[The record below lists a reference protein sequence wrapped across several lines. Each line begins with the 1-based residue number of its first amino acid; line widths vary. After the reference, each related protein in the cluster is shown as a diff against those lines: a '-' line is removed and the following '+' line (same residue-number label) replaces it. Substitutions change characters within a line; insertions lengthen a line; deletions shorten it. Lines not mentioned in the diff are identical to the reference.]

1 LCPAHGSDGARGKG
15 DALPKGHV
23 RVVCVG
29 PGRNPFRET
38 AQSPRNQLEK
48 VVAREFALEQVRN
61 IGIMAHIDAGKTTTT
76 ERILYYTGRVHRPG
90 DVDDGATQM
99 DYMEQERERGI
110 TITSAATTCTWR
122 GHRINIIDTPGHVD
136 FTAEVERSLRV
147 LDGAVAVFCGVG
159 GVEPQSE
166 TVWKQADR
174 YGVPRIAF
182 VNKMDRMGADFRK
195 AVESMVERLDAR
207 PLPVNLP
214 IGAEDTFEGVV
225 DLLEMNAR
233 ILNEEDL
240 GTTYE
245 TVSVPDHMVEESEHS
260 RAEMIENLAEV
271 DEELME
277 LFLEETEPTVEQL
290 KAGIRRATLAGELV
304 PVFCGS
310 ALKNKGVQKLLDAI
324 VDFLP
329 SPLDRPAIVGTDKE
343 GEEKKIRRPDDEEP
357 FSALAFKILA
367 DPFAGR
373 LAFMRVYSG
382 RLEAGKTVLNVNTGK
397 RERIQRLLRMHAD
410 KREDLKEVRTG
421 DIVAA
426 VGFKEIRTGD
436 TLALQEKP
444 LLLEA
449 MNFAEPVIYMAIEPK
464 TKADQDKLGEALK
477 AMSDEDPSFQVRKD
491 PDSGQT
497 VIWGMGELHLEII
510 IDRLRREYNVTCNV
524 GRPQVAYRETVTAE
538 TRSRGEFAR
547 DLAGKT
553 NFALVELVIAPG
565 AYGTGNTFANEV
577 GEDVIAKEFVPYIE
591 TSAKQACETGVLA
604 GYPLVDVAIRLV
616 GGKFDEGESTEMG
629 FRNAAVS
636 ALWDGAK
643 AASPALL
650 EPVMSVEITV
660 PADFLGDVTGHLNS
674 RRGRVTGMDQ
684 RGNDQVVHAEV
695 PLVEMFGYAT
705 QLRSLTQGRGV
716 FSMQLARYEK
726 VPEKIAAEITRL
738 HAGA

>member
-1 LCPAHGSDGARGKG
+1 M
-15 DALPKGHV
+15 
-23 RVVCVG
+23 
-29 PGRNPFRET
+29 
-38 AQSPRNQLEK
+38 
-48 VVAREFALEQVRN
+48 AREVALEMIRN

-110 TITSAATTCTWR
+110 TIMSAATTCRWR
-122 GHRINIIDTPGHVD
+122 GHQVNIIDTPGHVD

-166 TVWKQADR
+166 TVWRQADR
-174 YGVPRIAF
+174 YEVPRIAF
-182 VNKMDRMGADFRK
+182 INKMDRLGADFGK
-195 AVESMVERLDAR
+195 AVASMVERLGAR
-207 PLPVNLP
+207 PLKVNLP
-214 IGAEDTFEGVV
+214 IGAEESFTGVV

-233 ILNEEDL
+233 FEHEEDL
-240 GTTYE
+240 GATFE
-245 TVSVPDHMVEESEHS
+245 TATIPAEMAGEAEAA
-260 RAEMIENLAEV
+260 RTEMIETVAEV
-271 DEELME
+271 DEELAE
-277 LFLEETEPTVEQL
+277 LFLAETDPTIEQL
-290 KAGIRRATLAGELV
+290 TAGIRRATLAGELV

-324 VDFLP
+324 VEFLP
-329 SPLDRPAIVGTDKE
+329 SPLDRPAIEGTGKDGE
-343 GEEKKIRRPDDEEP
+343 GVEIRSPDDDEP

-382 RLEAGKTVLNVNTGK
+382 KLDAGKTVLNVNTGK

-421 DIVAA
+421 DIVAV

-436 TLALQEKP
+436 TLTVQEHP
-444 LLLEA
+444 VLLEA
-449 MNFAEPVIYMAIEPK
+449 MSFAEPVIYMAIEPK
-464 TKADQDKLGEALK
+464 TKADQDKLGEALQSM
-477 AMSDEDPSFQVRKD
+477 ADEDPSFQVRKD

-497 VIWGMGELHLEII
+497 VIWGMGELHLEIMV
-510 IDRLRREYNVTCNV
+510 DRLMREHRVACNV
-524 GRPQVAYRETVTAE
+524 GRPQVAYRETVSSK
-538 TRSRGEFAR
+538 TRSHGEFSKE
-547 DLAGKT
+547 LAGKT
-553 NFALVELVIAPG
+553 NFAEVELVIAPG
-565 AYGTGNTFANEV
+565 DYGTGNTFANEARPEQV
-577 GEDVIAKEFVPYIE
+577 PAQFVPFIE
-591 TSAKQACETGVLA
+591 SSAKQACETGVLA

-629 FRNAAVS
+629 FRNAAVT

-643 AASPALL
+643 AANPVLL
-650 EPVMSVEITV
+650 EPVMSVEINV
-660 PADFLGDVTGHLNS
+660 PAEFLGDVTGHLNS

-684 RGNDQVVHAEV
+684 LRGNQVVQAQV

-716 FSMQLARYEK
+716 FTMQLERYDK
-726 VPEKIAAEITRL
+726 VPEKIAANITRL
-738 HAGA
+738 YAGA

>member
-1 LCPAHGSDGARGKG
+1 
-15 DALPKGHV
+15 
-23 RVVCVG
+23 
-29 PGRNPFRET
+29 
-38 AQSPRNQLEK
+38 
-48 VVAREFALEQVRN
+48 VAREFALEQVRN

-660 PADFLGDVTGHLNS
+660 PANFLGDVTGHLNS

>member
-1 LCPAHGSDGARGKG
+1 MRPANGISGTEAKVTYCPDIETG
-15 DALPKGHV
+15 DV
-23 RVVCVG
+23 RVVWLG
-29 PGRNPFRET
+29 LGIARQPIPSG
-38 AQSPRNQLEK
+38 SK
-48 VVAREFALEQVRN
+48 VVAREVALELIRN

-99 DYMEQERERGI
+99 DYMDQERERGI
-110 TITSAATTCTWR
+110 TIMSAATTCMWR
-122 GHRINIIDTPGHVD
+122 DHQINIIDTPGHVD

-182 VNKMDRMGADFRK
+182 INKMDRLGADFGR
-195 AVESMVERLDAR
+195 AVQSMVERLGAR
-207 PLPVNLP
+207 PLMVNLP
-214 IGAEDTFEGVV
+214 IGAEETFTGVV

-233 ILNEEDL
+233 IENEEDL
-240 GTTYE
+240 GATFE
-245 TVSVPDHMVEESEHS
+245 TATIPAELAGEAEAA
-260 RAEMIENLAEV
+260 RLEMIEIVAEV
-271 DEELME
+271 DEELAE
-277 LFLEETEPTVEQL
+277 LFIAETEPSVEQL

-324 VDFLP
+324 VEFLP
-329 SPLDRPAIVGTDKE
+329 SPLDRPAITGTGKDGAGVE
-343 GEEKKIRRPDDEEP
+343 TREPDDDEP

-382 RLEAGKTVLNVNTGK
+382 KLEAGKTVLNVNTGK

-410 KREDLKEVRTG
+410 KREDLKEVWTG
-421 DIVAA
+421 DIVAV

-436 TLALQEKP
+436 TLAVQDKP

-464 TKADQDKLGEALK
+464 TKADQDKLGEALQSM
-477 AMSDEDPSFQVRKD
+477 ADEDPSFQIRKD

-497 VIWGMGELHLEII
+497 VVWGMGELHLEIM
-510 IDRLRREYNVTCNV
+510 IDRLLREHKVACNV
-524 GRPQVAYRETVTAE
+524 GRPQVAYRETVSAQ

-547 DLAGKT
+547 ELAGKT
-553 NFALVELVIAPG
+553 NFARVELDIAPG
-565 AYGTGNTFANEV
+565 EYGTGNTFANEV
-577 GEDVIAKEFVPYIE
+577 GEDVIPAEFVPFIE
-591 TSAKQACETGVLA
+591 SSAKQACETGVLA
-604 GYPLVDVAIRLV
+604 GYPLVDVAMKLV

-629 FRNAAVS
+629 FRNAAVT

-643 AASPALL
+643 AANPVLL
-650 EPVMSVEITV
+650 EPVMSVEINV
-660 PADFLGDVTGHLNS
+660 PAEFLGDVTGHLNS

-684 RGNDQVVHAEV
+684 LRGNQVVHAEV

-716 FSMQLARYEK
+716 FSMQLERYDK
-726 VPEKIAAEITRL
+726 VPEKIAANITRL
-738 HAGA
+738 YAGA

>member
-1 LCPAHGSDGARGKG
+1 M
-15 DALPKGHV
+15 
-23 RVVCVG
+23 
-29 PGRNPFRET
+29 
-38 AQSPRNQLEK
+38 
-48 VVAREFALEQVRN
+48 AREVALQMVRN

-76 ERILYYTGRVHRPG
+76 ERILFYTGRVHRPG

-110 TITSAATTCTWR
+110 TIMSAATTCTWR
-122 GHRINIIDTPGHVD
+122 DHQINIIDTPGHVD

-159 GVEPQSE
+159 GVESQSE
-166 TVWKQADR
+166 TVWRQADR

-182 VNKMDRMGADFRK
+182 INKMDRLGADFRQ
-195 AVESMVERLDAR
+195 AVRSMVDRLGAR
-207 PLPVNLP
+207 PVPVTLP
-214 IGAEDTFEGVV
+214 IGAEETFVGAV
-225 DLLEMNAR
+225 DLLEMEAR
-233 ILNEEDL
+233 LENEDDL
-240 GTTYE
+240 GTTFR
-245 TVSVPDHMVEESEHS
+245 TVPVP
-260 RAEMIENLAEV
+260 AEMAAEAAAARNELIEVVADA
-271 DEELME
+271 DEELAE
-277 LFLEETEPTVEQL
+277 LFLAEEEPTVEQL
-290 KAGIRRATLAGELV
+290 KAGLRRATLAGLIV

-324 VDFLP
+324 VDLLP
-329 SPLDRPAIVGTDKE
+329 SPLDRPAVSGTGPDGE
-343 GEEKKIRRPDDEEP
+343 GQLSRSPDDEEP

-373 LAFMRVYSG
+373 LAFLRVYSG
-382 RLEAGKTVLNVNTGK
+382 KLTAGKTVLNVSTGK

-410 KREDLKEVRTG
+410 KREDLPEVRTG

-436 TLALQEKP
+436 TLTVQEEP

-464 TKADQDKLGEALK
+464 TKADQDKLGEALRS
-477 AMSDEDPSFQVRKD
+477 MGDEDPSFQVRID

-497 VIWGMGELHLEII
+497 VIWGMGELHLEIM
-510 IDRLRREYNVTCNV
+510 IDRLQREHRVACSV
-524 GRPQVAYRETVTAE
+524 GRPQVAYRETVSRATV
-538 TRSRGEFAR
+538 SRGEFAR

-553 NFALVELVIAPG
+553 NFARVELAIAPG
-565 AYGTGNTFANEV
+565 KYGTGNTFTNEV
-577 GEDVIAKEFVPYIE
+577 GEEIIPGEFVPFIE
-591 TSAKQACETGVLA
+591 SSAKQACETGVLA

-643 AASPALL
+643 AADPVLL
-650 EPVMSVEITV
+650 EPVMAVEITV
-660 PADFLGDVTGHLNS
+660 PAEFLGDVTGHLNS
-674 RRGRVTGMDQ
+674 RRGRVTGMEQ
-684 RGNDQVVHAEV
+684 RRNDQVVQAEV

-716 FSMQLARYEK
+716 FSMQLARYDR
-726 VPEKIAAEITRL
+726 VPEKIAADITR
-738 HAGA
+738 HYAGA

>member
-1 LCPAHGSDGARGKG
+1 M
-15 DALPKGHV
+15 
-23 RVVCVG
+23 
-29 PGRNPFRET
+29 
-38 AQSPRNQLEK
+38 
-48 VVAREFALEQVRN
+48 AREVALEMIRN

-110 TITSAATTCTWR
+110 TIMSAATTCRWR
-122 GHRINIIDTPGHVD
+122 GHQVNIIDTPGHVD

-166 TVWKQADR
+166 TVWRQADR
-174 YGVPRIAF
+174 YEVPRIAF
-182 VNKMDRMGADFRK
+182 INKMDRLGADFGK
-195 AVESMVERLDAR
+195 AVASMVERLGAR
-207 PLPVNLP
+207 PLKVNLP
-214 IGAEDTFEGVV
+214 IGAEESFTGVV

-233 ILNEEDL
+233 FEHEEDL
-240 GTTYE
+240 GATFE
-245 TVSVPDHMVEESEHS
+245 TATIPAEMAGEAEAA
-260 RAEMIENLAEV
+260 RTEMIETVAEV
-271 DEELME
+271 DEELAE
-277 LFLEETEPTVEQL
+277 LFLAETDPTIEQL
-290 KAGIRRATLAGELV
+290 TAGIRRATLAGELV

-324 VDFLP
+324 VEFLP
-329 SPLDRPAIVGTDKE
+329 SPLDRPAIEGTGKDGE
-343 GEEKKIRRPDDEEP
+343 GVEIRSPDDDEP

-382 RLEAGKTVLNVNTGK
+382 KLDAGKTVLNVNTGK

-421 DIVAA
+421 DIVAV

-436 TLALQEKP
+436 TLTVQEHP
-444 LLLEA
+444 VLLEA
-449 MNFAEPVIYMAIEPK
+449 MSFAEPVIYMAIEPK
-464 TKADQDKLGEALK
+464 TKADQDKLGEALQSM
-477 AMSDEDPSFQVRKD
+477 ADEDPSFQVRKD

-497 VIWGMGELHLEII
+497 VIWGMGELHLEIMV
-510 IDRLRREYNVTCNV
+510 DRLMREHRVACNV
-524 GRPQVAYRETVTAE
+524 GRPQVAYRETVSSK
-538 TRSRGEFAR
+538 TRSHGEFSKE
-547 DLAGKT
+547 LAGKT
-553 NFALVELVIAPG
+553 NFAEVELVIAPG
-565 AYGTGNTFANEV
+565 DYGTGNTFANEARPEQV
-577 GEDVIAKEFVPYIE
+577 PAQFVPFIE
-591 TSAKQACETGVLA
+591 SSAKQACETGVLA

-629 FRNAAVS
+629 FRNAAVT

-643 AASPALL
+643 AANPVLL
-650 EPVMSVEITV
+650 EPVMSVEINV
-660 PADFLGDVTGHLNS
+660 PAEFLGDVTGHLNS

-684 RGNDQVVHAEV
+684 LRGNQVVQAQV

-716 FSMQLARYEK
+716 FSMHLERYDK
-726 VPEKIAAEITRL
+726 VPEKIAANITRL
-738 HAGA
+738 YAGA

>member
-1 LCPAHGSDGARGKG
+1 M
-15 DALPKGHV
+15 
-23 RVVCVG
+23 
-29 PGRNPFRET
+29 
-38 AQSPRNQLEK
+38 
-48 VVAREFALEQVRN
+48 AREVALEMIRN

-110 TITSAATTCTWR
+110 TIMSAATTCRWR
-122 GHRINIIDTPGHVD
+122 GHQVNIIDTPGHVD

-166 TVWKQADR
+166 TVWRQADR
-174 YGVPRIAF
+174 YEVPRIAF
-182 VNKMDRMGADFRK
+182 INKMDRLGADFGK
-195 AVESMVERLDAR
+195 AVASMVERLSAR
-207 PLPVNLP
+207 PLKVNLP
-214 IGAEDTFEGVV
+214 IGAEESFTGVV

-233 ILNEEDL
+233 FEHEEDL
-240 GTTYE
+240 GATFE
-245 TVSVPDHMVEESEHS
+245 TATIPAEMAGEAEAA
-260 RAEMIENLAEV
+260 RTEMIETVAEV
-271 DEELME
+271 DEELAE
-277 LFLEETEPTVEQL
+277 LFLAETDPTIEQL
-290 KAGIRRATLAGELV
+290 TAGIRRATLAGELV

-324 VDFLP
+324 VEFLP
-329 SPLDRPAIVGTDKE
+329 SPLDRPAIEGTGKD
-343 GEEKKIRRPDDEEP
+343 GEEVEIRSPDDDEP

-382 RLEAGKTVLNVNTGK
+382 KLDAGKTVLNVNTGK

-421 DIVAA
+421 DIVAV

-436 TLALQEKP
+436 TLTVQEHP
-444 LLLEA
+444 VLLEA
-449 MNFAEPVIYMAIEPK
+449 MSFAEPVIYMAIEPK
-464 TKADQDKLGEALK
+464 TKADQDKLGEALQSM
-477 AMSDEDPSFQVRKD
+477 ADEDPSFQVRKD

-497 VIWGMGELHLEII
+497 VIWGMGELHLEIMV
-510 IDRLRREYNVTCNV
+510 DRLMREHRVACNV
-524 GRPQVAYRETVTAE
+524 GRPQVAYRETVSSK
-538 TRSRGEFAR
+538 TRSHGEFSKE
-547 DLAGKT
+547 LAGKT
-553 NFALVELVIAPG
+553 NFAEVELVIAPG
-565 AYGTGNTFANEV
+565 DYGTGNTFANEARPEQV
-577 GEDVIAKEFVPYIE
+577 PAQFVPFIE
-591 TSAKQACETGVLA
+591 SSAKQACETGVLA

-629 FRNAAVS
+629 FRNAAVT

-643 AASPALL
+643 AANPVLL
-650 EPVMSVEITV
+650 EPVMSVEINV
-660 PADFLGDVTGHLNS
+660 PAEFLGDVTGHLNS

-684 RGNDQVVHAEV
+684 LRGNQVVQAQV

-716 FSMQLARYEK
+716 FSMHLERYDK
-726 VPEKIAAEITRL
+726 VPEKIAANITRL
-738 HAGA
+738 YAGA

>member
-1 LCPAHGSDGARGKG
+1 MC
-15 DALPKGHV
+15 ALFIWVWVLPV
-23 RVVCVG
+23 FELADPISRILWE
-29 PGRNPFRET
+29 R
-38 AQSPRNQLEK
+38 L
-48 VVAREFALEQVRN
+48 VAREVALEMVRN

-99 DYMEQERERGI
+99 DFMEQERERGI
-110 TITSAATTCTWR
+110 TIQSAATSCSWR
-122 GHRINIIDTPGHVD
+122 GHQVNIIDTPGHVD

-166 TVWKQADR
+166 TVWRQADR

-182 VNKMDRMGADFRK
+182 INKMDRLGADFK
-195 AVESMVERLDAR
+195 TAVQSMIDRLGAR
-207 PLPVNLP
+207 PVPVNLP
-214 IGAEDTFEGVV
+214 IGAEDAFTGAI

-233 ILNEEDL
+233 IENEDDL
-240 GTTYE
+240 GATFE
-245 TVSVPDHMVEESEHS
+245 TATIPAAMAEEAELA
-260 RAEMIENLAEV
+260 RAEMIEALAEV

-277 LFLEETEPTVEQL
+277 LFLEDEEGLTIEQI
-290 KAGIRRATLAGELV
+290 AGALRRATLTGEIV

-324 VDFLP
+324 VDYLP
-329 SPLDRPAIVGTDKE
+329 SPLDRPAITGTGKD
-343 GEEKKIRRPDDEEP
+343 GEEEQSRLPGDDEP

-373 LAFMRVYSG
+373 LAFLRVYSG
-382 RLEAGKTVLNVNTGK
+382 KLDAGKTVLNVNTGK
-397 RERIQRLLRMHAD
+397 RERINRLLRMHAD
-410 KREDLKEVRTG
+410 KREDLKEARTG
-421 DIVAA
+421 DIIAA

-436 TLALQEKP
+436 TLTVQEHP

-449 MNFAEPVIYMAIEPK
+449 MDFAEPVIYMAIEPK
-464 TKADQDKLGEALK
+464 TKADQEKLGEALQSM
-477 AMSDEDPSFQVRKD
+477 ADEDPSFQVRKD

-497 VIWGMGELHLEII
+497 VIWGMGELHLEIM
-510 IDRLRREYNVTCNV
+510 IDRLQRERRVAANV
-524 GRPQVAYRETVTAE
+524 GRPQVAYREAVTAE
-538 TRSRGEFAR
+538 VSQRGHFER

-553 NFALVELVIAPG
+553 NFAEVELTIAPG
-565 AYGTGNTFANEV
+565 KYGAGTTFVNEL
-577 GEDVIAKEFVPYIE
+577 AKDAIPDEFIPYIE
-591 TSAKQACETGVLA
+591 DSAKQACETGVLA
-604 GYPLVDVAIRLV
+604 GYPLVDVAIRLT
-616 GGKFDEGESTEMG
+616 GGRFEEGESTEMG
-629 FRNAAVS
+629 FRNAAVG

-643 AASPALL
+643 SASPVLL
-650 EPVMSVEITV
+650 EPVMAVEVSV

-674 RRGRVTGMDQ
+674 RRGRVVGMDQ
-684 RGNDQVVHAEV
+684 RKNDQIIHAEV

-716 FSMQLARYEK
+716 FSMQLSRYEK
-726 VPEKIAAEITRL
+726 VPEKIAADIMRL

>member
-1 LCPAHGSDGARGKG
+1 
-15 DALPKGHV
+15 
-23 RVVCVG
+23 
-29 PGRNPFRET
+29 
-38 AQSPRNQLEK
+38 
-48 VVAREFALEQVRN
+48 VAREVALQMVRN

-76 ERILYYTGRVHRPG
+76 ERILFYTGRVHRPG

-110 TITSAATTCTWR
+110 TIMSAATTCTWR
-122 GHRINIIDTPGHVD
+122 DHQINIIDTPGHVD

-159 GVEPQSE
+159 GVESQSE
-166 TVWKQADR
+166 TVWRQADR

-182 VNKMDRMGADFRK
+182 INKMDRLGADFRQ
-195 AVESMVERLDAR
+195 AVRSMVDRLGAR
-207 PLPVNLP
+207 PVPVTLP
-214 IGAEDTFEGVV
+214 IGAEETFVGAV
-225 DLLEMNAR
+225 DLLEMEAR
-233 ILNEEDL
+233 LENEDDL
-240 GTTYE
+240 GTTFR
-245 TVSVPDHMVEESEHS
+245 TVPVP
-260 RAEMIENLAEV
+260 AEMAAEAAAARNELIEVVADA
-271 DEELME
+271 DEELAE
-277 LFLEETEPTVEQL
+277 LFLAEEEPTVEQL
-290 KAGIRRATLAGELV
+290 KAGLRRATLAGLIV

-324 VDFLP
+324 VDLLP
-329 SPLDRPAIVGTDKE
+329 SPLDRPAVSGTGPDGE
-343 GEEKKIRRPDDEEP
+343 GQLSRSPDDEEP

-373 LAFMRVYSG
+373 LAFLRVYSG
-382 RLEAGKTVLNVNTGK
+382 KLTAGKTVLNVSTGK

-410 KREDLKEVRTG
+410 KREDLPEVRTG

-436 TLALQEKP
+436 TLTVQEEP

-464 TKADQDKLGEALK
+464 TKADQDKLGEALRS
-477 AMSDEDPSFQVRKD
+477 MGDEDPSFQVRID

-497 VIWGMGELHLEII
+497 VIWGMGELHLEIM
-510 IDRLRREYNVTCNV
+510 IDRLQREHRVACSV
-524 GRPQVAYRETVTAE
+524 GRPQVAYRETVSRATV
-538 TRSRGEFAR
+538 SRGEFAR

-553 NFALVELVIAPG
+553 NFARVELAIAPG
-565 AYGTGNTFANEV
+565 KYGTGNTFTNEV
-577 GEDVIAKEFVPYIE
+577 GEEIIPGEFVPFIE
-591 TSAKQACETGVLA
+591 SSAKQACETGVLA

-643 AASPALL
+643 AADPVLL
-650 EPVMSVEITV
+650 EPVMAVEITV
-660 PADFLGDVTGHLNS
+660 PAEFLGDVTGHLNS
-674 RRGRVTGMDQ
+674 RRGRVTGMEQ
-684 RGNDQVVHAEV
+684 RRNDQVVQAEV

-716 FSMQLARYEK
+716 FSMQLARYDR
-726 VPEKIAAEITRL
+726 VPEKIAADITR
-738 HAGA
+738 HYAGA

>member
-1 LCPAHGSDGARGKG
+1 M
-15 DALPKGHV
+15 
-23 RVVCVG
+23 
-29 PGRNPFRET
+29 
-38 AQSPRNQLEK
+38 
-48 VVAREFALEQVRN
+48 AREVALEMIRN

-110 TITSAATTCTWR
+110 TIMSAATTCRWR
-122 GHRINIIDTPGHVD
+122 GHQVNIIDTPGHVD

-166 TVWKQADR
+166 TVWRQADR
-174 YGVPRIAF
+174 YEVPRIAF
-182 VNKMDRMGADFRK
+182 INKMDRLGADFGK
-195 AVESMVERLDAR
+195 AVASMVERLSAR
-207 PLPVNLP
+207 PLKVNLP
-214 IGAEDTFEGVV
+214 IGAEESFTGVV

-233 ILNEEDL
+233 FEHEEDL
-240 GTTYE
+240 GATFE
-245 TVSVPDHMVEESEHS
+245 TATIPAEMAGEAEAA
-260 RAEMIENLAEV
+260 RTEMIETVAEV
-271 DEELME
+271 DEELAE
-277 LFLEETEPTVEQL
+277 LFLAETDPTIEQL
-290 KAGIRRATLAGELV
+290 TAGIRRATLAGELV

-324 VDFLP
+324 VEFLP
-329 SPLDRPAIVGTDKE
+329 SPLDRPAIEGTGKDGE
-343 GEEKKIRRPDDEEP
+343 GVEIRSPDDDEP

-382 RLEAGKTVLNVNTGK
+382 KLDAGKTVLNVNTGK

-421 DIVAA
+421 DIVAV

-436 TLALQEKP
+436 TLTVQEHP
-444 LLLEA
+444 VLLEA
-449 MNFAEPVIYMAIEPK
+449 MSFAEPVIYMAIEPK
-464 TKADQDKLGEALK
+464 TKADQDKLGEALQSM
-477 AMSDEDPSFQVRKD
+477 ADEDPSFQVRKD

-497 VIWGMGELHLEII
+497 VIWGMGELHLEIMV
-510 IDRLRREYNVTCNV
+510 DRLMREHRVACNV
-524 GRPQVAYRETVTAE
+524 GRPQVAYRETVSSK
-538 TRSRGEFAR
+538 TRSHGEFSKE
-547 DLAGKT
+547 LAGKT
-553 NFALVELVIAPG
+553 NFAEVELVIAPG
-565 AYGTGNTFANEV
+565 DYGTGNTFANEARPEQV
-577 GEDVIAKEFVPYIE
+577 PAQFVPFIE
-591 TSAKQACETGVLA
+591 SSAKQACETGVLA

-629 FRNAAVS
+629 FRNAAVT

-643 AASPALL
+643 AANPVLL
-650 EPVMSVEITV
+650 EPVMSVEINV
-660 PADFLGDVTGHLNS
+660 PAEFLGDVTGHLNS

-684 RGNDQVVHAEV
+684 LRGNQVVQAQV

-716 FSMQLARYEK
+716 FSMHLERYDK
-726 VPEKIAAEITRL
+726 VPEKIAANITRL
-738 HAGA
+738 YAGA